1 MDKSVEI
8 FTIKEYLK
16 LIKNTNMSLD
26 DDTILANNVREKT
39 CKFKV
44 NNIPT
49 DEFVQEGIYIIEIMA
64 YDEMDNMVII
74 ELPIRVVA
82 DEVETKNEKINIGRF
97 FYDKDGQKCVEEL
110 NKLKK
115 DEVSEG
121 FICAGETLAVV
132 LKESNADYLEINIE
146 GDESVKCYDT
156 LTKLF
161 LEDEPKLRGESVEN
175 IEENYIFPL
184 KIYPTIIDEEN
195 GNEFIWLYSVPYG
208 TFQTLESWST
218 LRDKNG
224 DSENIDKNSLLD
236 RIIKPYELVIRKN
249 GEKENEIRAKFD
261 VFERW
266 DTILNRNVSSY
277 LSNYSEKWRIEI

>member
-132 LKESNADYLEINIE
+132 LKESDADYLEINIE

-156 LTKLF
+156 LTKFF

-249 GEKENEIRAKFD
+249 GEKENEIRVKFD